1 MSDTAF
7 KLHSDYQP
15 AGDQPTAIAGLIE
28 GIGDGLGHQTLLGV
42 TGSGKTF
49 TMEGALGGDGSARGI
64 IPRSV
69 GRLFEVRDRMIALQN
84 WEFDLQASH
93 LEIYN
98 ENIRDLLA
106 AAPTS
111 GSDSLPDFKIKHGAR
126 DGSTTVT
133 NLTSHPVATQ
143 EDVQQLLTKAQA
155 NRSVAATNC
164 NAQSSRSHSVFL
176 LSVRAR
182 HPSTGQTRAGRLVL
196 IDLAGSERVGLSG
209 AKGVQMQEAQAINKS
224 LSALGNVIVALGNKQ
239 KHVPFRDS
247 KLTYLL
253 QNCLGGDS
261 KCLMLVN
268 VSPVAVHVNE
278 TLCSLRFA
286 QKVNACEVGP
296 AKKHSS

>member
-1 MSDTAF
+1 
-7 KLHSDYQP
+7 
-15 AGDQPTAIAGLIE
+15 
-28 GIGDGLGHQTLLGV
+28 
-42 TGSGKTF
+42 
-49 TMEGALGGDGSARGI
+49 MEGALGGDGSARGI

-182 HPSTGQTRAGRLVL
+182 HPLRS
-196 IDLAGSERVGLSG
+196 DKNEMDN
-209 AKGVQMQEAQAINKS
+209 GVTA
-224 LSALGNVIVALGNKQ
+224 
-239 KHVPFRDS
+239 R
-247 KLTYLL
+247 
-253 QNCLGGDS
+253 
-261 KCLMLVN
+261 
-268 VSPVAVHVNE
+268 
-278 TLCSLRFA
+278 RRW
-286 QKVNACEVGP
+286 
-296 AKKHSS
+296 